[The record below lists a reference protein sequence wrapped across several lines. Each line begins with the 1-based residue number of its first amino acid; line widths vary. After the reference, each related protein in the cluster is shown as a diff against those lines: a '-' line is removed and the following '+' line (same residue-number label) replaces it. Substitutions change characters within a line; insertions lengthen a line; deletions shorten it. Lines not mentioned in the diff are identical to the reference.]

1 MEELMPNTLT
11 DVTNISKNKRFKRFG
26 EKCNDPTTS
35 LKTHW
40 SKVKTLVNRERLL
53 SFLPCPFPP
62 RAFQKVVLNVKLA

>member
-11 DVTNISKNKRFKRFG
+11 DVINISKNKRFKRFG

-40 SKVKTLVNRERLL
+40 SKVKT
-53 SFLPCPFPP
+53 S
-62 RAFQKVVLNVKLA
+62 